1 MIGTRQLYVQRISG
15 DHSGMDRAGAGC
27 LCAPAKCGGVIMLDT
42 TIDYKAVFRTLP
54 GALALV
60 TPEGV
65 ILDVNEAFL
74 ESSGRSREQVLGR
87 NMFDAFPE
95 NPDDPDMLGP
105 AQLRGSFESVLATG
119 EPDTVMPIR
128 YDVEDP
134 GRPGEF
140 EERYWAVINTP
151 VRSADGRITL
161 IAHKAEEVTH
171 IVNQRR

>member
-74 ESSGRSREQVLGR
+74 ESSGRSGERVLGG
-87 NMFDAFPE
+87 NIFAASPE
-95 NPDDPDMLGP
+95 NPVDQDLLGR
-105 AQLRGSFESVLATG
+105 AQLGVSFE
-119 EPDTVMPIR
+119 
-128 YDVEDP
+128 
-134 GRPGEF
+134 
-140 EERYWAVINTP
+140 
-151 VRSADGRITL
+151 
-161 IAHKAEEVTH
+161 
-171 IVNQRR
+171 